1 MNKIIL
7 ASASPRR
14 RELLAQIG
22 MDFEIIPSNI
32 EEKTTSH
39 VPFEM
44 VMELSEMKAIDTFR
58 KLSEEKR
65 NSAIVVGADTVV
77 ALENQIM
84 GKPGSRKAAENM
96 LSLLQGETH
105 QVYTGVTLIWQ
116 KEKEKQ
122 PSKISFYEKTE
133 VSMYPMSM
141 QEISGYV
148 DTGEPMDKAGAYGI
162 QGKCAAFIKG
172 ICGDYYNVVGLP
184 ISRLYQEIK
193 KINDKD
199 TSYD

>member
-1 MNKIIL
+1 
-7 ASASPRR
+7 
-14 RELLAQIG
+14 
-22 MDFEIIPSNI
+22 
-32 EEKTTSH
+32 
-39 VPFEM
+39 
-44 VMELSEMKAIDTFR
+44 
-58 KLSEEKR
+58 
-65 NSAIVVGADTVV
+65 
-77 ALENQIM
+77 
-84 GKPGSRKAAENM
+84 
-96 LSLLQGETH
+96 
-105 QVYTGVTLIWQ
+105 
-116 KEKEKQ
+116 
-122 PSKISFYEKTE
+122 
-133 VSMYPMSM
+133 MYPMSM